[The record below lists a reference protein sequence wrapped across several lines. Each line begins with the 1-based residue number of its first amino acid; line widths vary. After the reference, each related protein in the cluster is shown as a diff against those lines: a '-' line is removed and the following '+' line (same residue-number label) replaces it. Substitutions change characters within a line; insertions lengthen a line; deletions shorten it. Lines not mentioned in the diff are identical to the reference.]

1 MSEKTDINEIENN
14 SPTEK
19 PDEVAKGKK
28 KSRKKKDRPVERK
41 IIKKIVRVVKET
53 ETVKPEE
60 PLEDKASLTNEAGEE
75 KANEKKEKKPSK
87 RKKRWPFILLLILLL
102 LVGILWYA
110 SPYIRIYTGN
120 YLYNQE
126 RYEDAIALVKGMT
139 ENEEAMHIIEDCD
152 YKIAERT
159 ADYILSENK
168 ELKELGL
175 KLERVYDQKN
185 SLDYKGKNE
194 VTSFVAEYVND
205 RFTYRGSYIANT
217 IKRDDGTWDVTVYSQ
232 KDHQIIP
239 VKKPSK
245 VMAGSA
251 IVEEYPEARYKETR
265 QISESEVVYVFE
277 MFSWEKPLYKT
288 GYEITANC
296 SYDIKSDSWKLGE
309 VQKELKESEA
319 IPFKK
324 FVTSIFTIELPE
336 TWVITINE
344 EIETKKDRTTE
355 YKEYKY
361 SYAFYADMERG
372 TELMNISVHFSPE
385 NQSSFSIGKN
395 TITGKRIGNG
405 TYSENNNTYSLTFKP
420 KIREMNSTFSINGYG
435 ISKEEL
441 QKIIDSIIIVDHHY
455 KLTVIPEG
463 MLNIRDTFSS
473 KTGKVV
479 AQAKQGDKFMAS
491 RAIFN
496 EGYTWFDVAEGKW
509 IPDKDGDWLLIE

>member
-87 RKKRWPFILLLILLL
+87 RKKRWPFVLLLILLL
-102 LVGILWYA
+102 LAGILWYA

-120 YLYNQE
+120 YLYNQG

-159 ADYILSENK
+159 ADYILNNDK
-168 ELKELGL
+168 ELRELGL

-217 IKRDDGTWDVTVYSQ
+217 LKKDDGTWDVTVYSQ

-288 GYEITANC
+288 GYEISSKC
-296 SYDIKSDSWKLGE
+296 SYDIETDSWKLDDI
-309 VQKELKESEA
+309 QKELKESEE

-324 FVTSIFTIELPE
+324 FVTSIFTIDLPE
-336 TWVITINE
+336 SWIITRNE
-344 EIETKKDRTTE
+344 EIETKKVKITE

-361 SYAFYADMERG
+361 TYTYYTDIERN
-372 TELMNISVHFSPE
+372 TELMKISVDFSSDMK
-385 NQSSFSIGKN
+385 NSAIVGNN
-395 TITGKRIGNG
+395 TITGKRIGIG
-405 TYSENNNTYSLTFKP
+405 TYSESNNTYSLYFQP
-420 KIREMNSTFSINGYG
+420 KIREMNSNFVISGYG

-441 QKIIDSIIIVDHHY
+441 QKIIDSIVIVDHHY

-463 MLNIRDTFSS
+463 VFNIRDDFSS

-479 AQAKQGDKFMAS
+479 ATAKQGDQFTAS
-491 RAIFN
+491 RAIYS
-496 EGYTWFDVAEGKW
+496 EGYTWYSITDSKW
-509 IPDKDGDWLLIE
+509 IADKDGEWLITE

>member
-1 MSEKTDINEIENN
+1 MTEKIDSNEIENQ
-14 SPTEK
+14 EK
-19 PDEVAKGKK
+19 QEELSEENGNKK
-28 KSRKKKDRPVERK
+28 KKRKKKNGPVEKK

-53 ETVKPEE
+53 ETEKQEE
-60 PLEDKASLTNEAGEE
+60 PAEGSVPTVNEPVEE
-75 KANEKKEKKPSK
+75 KSSVKKKKQASK
-87 RKKRWPFILLLILLL
+87 RKKKWPFVLLLILLL
-102 LVGILWYA
+102 LGGALWYA
-110 SPYIRIYTGN
+110 SPYLRIYIGN
-120 YLYNQE
+120 YLYNQG
-126 RYEDAIALVKGMT
+126 RYEDAIALVNGMT
-139 ENEEAMHIIEDCD
+139 ENEEAIHIIEDCD

-159 ADYILSENK
+159 AEFVLNENK

-217 IKRDDGTWDVTVYSQ
+217 LKKDDGTWDVTVYSQ

-296 SYDIKSDSWKLGE
+296 SYDIKTDSWKLGE
-309 VQKELKESEA
+309 VQKELKKSEA

-336 TWVITINE
+336 TWVITRNE
-344 EIETKKDRTTE
+344 EIEVKKDRTTE

-463 MLNIRDTFSS
+463 MLNIRDTFST